1 MRRGDADWDEL
12 PLDLQTAVREHDLI
26 ELTGWSF
33 AELDSAPAARV
44 ERLLLVCKATKSAA
58 HMTDE
63 ERDELVARAIRSKT

>member
-1 MRRGDADWDEL
+1 MRRGDADWDDL

-44 ERLLLVCKATKSAA
+44 ERLLLVRKATADASK
-58 HMTDE
+58 MTDE
-63 ERDELVARAIRSKT
+63 ARDELVARAIRRRT